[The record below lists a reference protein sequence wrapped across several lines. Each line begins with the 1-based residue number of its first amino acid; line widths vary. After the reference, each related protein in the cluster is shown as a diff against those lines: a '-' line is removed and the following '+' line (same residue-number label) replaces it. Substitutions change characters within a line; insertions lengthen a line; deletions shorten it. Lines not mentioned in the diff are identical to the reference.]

1 MQLQDPGMKP
11 ISSRECHTGPRR
23 VPLDYSDAS
32 LQLAIQF
39 SKNRMYLRNFFS
51 KQRKKTRTYISGKM
65 GATKVNQKGPILLY
79 TTHACYVCT
88 GLTFYIGKIT
98 LNIYKKDS
106 MSPTEK
112 YFN

>member
-1 MQLQDPGMKP
+1 
-11 ISSRECHTGPRR
+11 
-23 VPLDYSDAS
+23 
-32 LQLAIQF
+32 
-39 SKNRMYLRNFFS
+39 
-51 KQRKKTRTYISGKM
+51 M
-65 GATKVNQKGPILLY
+65 GATKVDQKGPILLY

-112 YFN
+112 YFIEKKISVELFNL